1 MKNYEV
7 RMTMLVAVT
16 VSVEA
21 ENEEAAEKLA
31 MEKTGREEAYYPSKY
46 DSVWER
52 EVVEVNECEPE
63 EEKTELQKAIEYVR
77 DNMDEDDM
85 AILQAEMNKCYKAN
99 LIPGENVM
107 DCDKVLELLDQY
119 GEENDLPERWWE
131 SECEIDEILC
141 EL

>member
-31 MEKTGREEAYYPSKY
+31 MEKTGREGAYYLSKY

-85 AILQAEMNKCYKAN
+85 AIL
-99 LIPGENVM
+99 
-107 DCDKVLELLDQY
+107 
-119 GEENDLPERWWE
+119 
-131 SECEIDEILC
+131 
-141 EL
+141 

>member
-1 MKNYEV
+1 MKHFEV

-31 MEKTGREEAYYPSKY
+31 MEKTGREEAYYLSKY

-52 EVVEVNECEPE
+52 EVVEVNEE
-63 EEKTELQKAIEYVR
+63 EESEPDPKKPALDYVR
-77 DNMDEDDM
+77 SQLDEWRLEEYRA
-85 AILQAEMNKCYKAN
+85 AINSAYEYHTTPTAYADFDHIRDL
-99 LIPGENVM
+99 
-107 DCDKVLELLDQY
+107 LEEY
-119 GEENDLPERWWE
+119 GQENDLPEGWWE
-131 SECEIDEILC
+131 NEGDLDDWLY